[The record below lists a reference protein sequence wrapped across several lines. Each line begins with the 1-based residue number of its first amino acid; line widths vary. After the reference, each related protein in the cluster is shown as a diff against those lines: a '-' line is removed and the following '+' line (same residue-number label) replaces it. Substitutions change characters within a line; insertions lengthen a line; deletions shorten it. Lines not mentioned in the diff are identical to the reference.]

1 MKINPPLDRVAF
13 VSVSFIIPLSFI
25 LAFSS
30 LLLTPEIYIHGQETN
45 SSINDEFLLSINQT
59 YLSLIP
65 LMIEE
70 VQNTNASDIPIQQI
84 MEATPSN
91 ATALQDIVKNNSNK
105 TAQNE
110 ASATLNNATVNNSN
124 PPRPQDLIPVVV
136 NMTQNTNASDI
147 PIKNVINTVPSN
159 ATALQDIVKNNSN
172 KTAQNEASATLNNA
186 TVNNSNPPRPQ
197 DLIPVVVNMTQN
209 TNASDIPI
217 KNVINTVPSNAT
229 ALQDIV
235 KNNSNKTAQNEA
247 SATLNNATVNNSNP
261 PRPQDL
267 IPVVVNMTQNTNAS
281 DIPIKNVINTVP
293 SNATALQDIV
303 KNNSNKTAQ
312 NEASATLNNATV
324 NNSNPPR
331 PQDLI
336 PVVVNMTQNTNAS
349 DIPIKNVIN
358 TVPSNATALQDIVK
372 NNSNKTAQNEAS
384 ATLNNATVN
393 NSNPPR
399 PQDLIPVVV
408 NMTQN
413 TNASDLGFMRIINA
427 LPGYDNS
434 ESSNANLSK

>member
-1 MKINPPLDRVAF
+1 MNINPPLDRVTF
-13 VSVSFIIPLSFI
+13 VSLSFIILPIFI

-30 LLLTPEIYIHGQETN
+30 PQLTSEIYIHGQETN
-45 SSINDEFLLSINQT
+45 SSNNDEFLLSINQT

-70 VQNTNASDIPIQQI
+70 VQNTNASDIPIKQI

-110 ASATLNNATVNNSN
+110 DSATLNNATVNNSN
-124 PPRPQDLIPVVV
+124 PSKPQDLIPVVV

-172 KTAQNEASATLNNA
+172 KTAQNEDSATLNNA
-186 TVNNSNPPRPQ
+186 TVNNSNPSKPQ

-235 KNNSNKTAQNEA
+235 KNNSNKTAQNED
-247 SATLNNATVNNSNP
+247 SAALNNATVNNSNP
-261 PRPQDL
+261 
-267 IPVVVNMTQNTNAS
+267 S
-281 DIPIKNVINTVP
+281 K
-293 SNATALQDIV
+293 
-303 KNNSNKTAQ
+303 
-312 NEASATLNNATV
+312 
-324 NNSNPPR
+324 
-331 PQDLI
+331 
-336 PVVVNMTQNTNAS
+336 
-349 DIPIKNVIN
+349 
-358 TVPSNATALQDIVK
+358 
-372 NNSNKTAQNEAS
+372 
-384 ATLNNATVN
+384 
-393 NSNPPR
+393 

-434 ESSNANLSK
+434 ESNDTNFLK

>member
-1 MKINPPLDRVAF
+1 MNISPSLDRITV
-13 VSVSFIIPLSFI
+13 VSLSFIVIPIFI

-30 LLLTPEIYIHGQETN
+30 PTLTSEIYIHGQETN
-45 SSINDEFLLSINQT
+45 SSNNDEFLLNINQT

-70 VQNTNASDIPIQQI
+70 VKNTNASDIPIKQI
-84 MEATPSN
+84 MAATPSN

-105 TAQNE
+105 TAQNKD
-110 ASATLNNATVNNSN
+110 SATLNNATVNNGN
-124 PPRPQDLIPVVV
+124 PSRPQDLIPVVV

-172 KTAQNEASATLNNA
+172 KTAQNKDSATLNNA
-186 TVNNSNPPRPQ
+186 TVNNSNPSRPQ

-235 KNNSNKTAQNEA
+235 KNNSNKTAQNKD
-247 SATLNNATVNNSNP
+247 SATLNNATVNNGNP
-261 PRPQDL
+261 
-267 IPVVVNMTQNTNAS
+267 S
-281 DIPIKNVINTVP
+281 
-293 SNATALQDIV
+293 
-303 KNNSNKTAQ
+303 
-312 NEASATLNNATV
+312 
-324 NNSNPPR
+324 
-331 PQDLI
+331 
-336 PVVVNMTQNTNAS
+336 
-349 DIPIKNVIN
+349 
-358 TVPSNATALQDIVK
+358 
-372 NNSNKTAQNEAS
+372 
-384 ATLNNATVN
+384 
-393 NSNPPR
+393 R

-434 ESSNANLSK
+434 ESNNTNFLK